1 MDDQVQACRAPR
13 LDLDARIAPFF
24 DDADGAVRHAG
35 AGALTSSRR
44 IRRGS
49 TARCGQALPGGDSS
63 SFHVSLT

>member
-1 MDDQVQACRAPR
+1 MTGPGMSRPR
-13 LDLDARIAPFF
+13 PYLDARILPFF
-24 DDADGAVRHAG
+24 DDADGAVRH